1 PLRFPPKGRR
11 APQRL
16 FPSRR
21 EPHRRLAPVLR
32 RSRPDQAKLF
42 ERLDVAPDR
51 RAVQFRDPSEPGQ
64 GNRSGALDLSQET
77 VLGERHPRGLEDRI
91 VERGRLSRRAPD
103 RGAIADGLHIAGIYP
118 HRAGI
123 ASGAFAGAK
132 PRPPRTPPAKLGSAR
147 TAAATSDRA
156 SLRPLGRPSGRRDA
170 LDGLWFGAM
179 QIFDA
184 NYLVEIRTW
193 SYVILIRRMEPPR
206 ARLAGRTDWRTAFVL
221 LRLAWRKKF
230 FACNPLNSP
239 DSTK

>member
-51 RAVQFRDPSEPGQ
+51 RAVQFRDPSESGQ
-64 GNRSGALDLSQET
+64 GNRSGALDFSQET
-77 VLGERHPRGLEDRI
+77 VLGERHPRRLEDRI
-91 VERGRLSRRAPD
+91 VERGRLSRRAPH

-118 HRAGI
+118 HCAGI

-156 SLRPLGRPSGRRDA
+156 SLRPSAAPAGGETRSTGFGSAPCKFSMRIVLRKSEVRAMLFSFAGWSPLGRA
-170 LDGLWFGAM
+170 LLG
-179 QIFDA
+179 
-184 NYLVEIRTW
+184 
-193 SYVILIRRMEPPR
+193 
-206 ARLAGRTDWRTAFVL
+206 GRTGGL
-221 LRLAWRKKF
+221 HL
-230 FACNPLNSP
+230 CC
-239 DSTK
+239 